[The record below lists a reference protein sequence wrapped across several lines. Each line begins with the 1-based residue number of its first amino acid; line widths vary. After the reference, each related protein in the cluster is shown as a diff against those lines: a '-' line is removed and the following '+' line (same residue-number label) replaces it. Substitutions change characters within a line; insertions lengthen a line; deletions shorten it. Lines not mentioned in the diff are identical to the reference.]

1 MKRAL
6 EIIVFAG
13 LIATAGSQAQDP
25 GTTAAMQA
33 AQQATNAA
41 IQANQQV
48 MQAAQQANDDAMR
61 ANLRAM
67 DDAMRNAQNNTLALA
82 MTAPPK
88 FSADSGRIGAG
99 DRVRITSSTHYAVIY
114 YTTDGWT
121 PTTAS
126 TRYTG
131 PIEIDRDTSIQAIAI
146 APDLT
151 RNLVSRAEY
160 KVIGQQPQ
168 PAAPPAPVS
177 TDGVL
182 RGGTPLLLT
191 TAGTADSKTAQVGD
205 KLMLRLEQD
214 VMLGDRVV
222 IPKGT
227 AIEATL
233 THADH
238 AGHVG
243 VPGDLAFEVHDL
255 VADGLRIPLSG
266 GATLEGPDHYRKT
279 IGLAMIPVVGVA
291 ALTVHGSEAAIQP
304 GMPVT
309 VSVKDDTPLSP
320 TASR

>member
-1 MKRAL
+1 MKHAVGVAL
-6 EIIVFAG
+6 FAI
-13 LIATAGSQAQDP
+13 LIASAAACAQDP

-33 AQQATNAA
+33 AQQA
-41 IQANQQV
+41 NQWTT
-48 MQAAQQANDDAMR
+48 QAAQQASDDATR
-61 ANLRAM
+61 ANQRAM
-67 DDAMRNAQNNTLALA
+67 DDATRNAQNHTFALA
-82 MTAPPK
+82 VTAPPK
-88 FSADSGRIGAG
+88 FSADSGRIGVG
-99 DRVRITSSTHYAVIY
+99 DRVRITSPTHYAVIY

-131 PIEIDRDTSIQAIAI
+131 PIEILRDTSIQAIAI

-151 RNLVSRAEY
+151 KSLVSRAEY
-160 KVIGQQPQ
+160 KVVGAKAQ

-182 RGGTPLLLT
+182 HAGTPLLLT
-191 TAGTADSKTAQVGD
+191 TAGTADSKTTQVGD

-214 VMLGDRVV
+214 VMLGDRVA

-227 AIEATL
+227 SVEATI

-238 AGHVG
+238 AGPVG
-243 VPGDLAFEVHDL
+243 VPGDLVFEVHDL

-279 IGLAMIPVVGVA
+279 IGLAMIPVVGVT

-309 VSVKDDTPLSP
+309 VSVKADTPLSP